1 MCSAR
6 HTRVARVH
14 TGYAPRMDDDLK
26 RAGERFLAAAR
37 AKDPSSAPLDESKL
51 AGVEEYLGRPIPPA
65 WREVLLAFGTG
76 PRGVRFA
83 WPDSTGMFHL
93 GVDDAAEH
101 QVETDDG
108 IGIAGA
114 GGHVLGYIE
123 GIGDCVVLDAEGQ
136 VQHHGHSGSD
146 AQLGTLPD
154 LLNELAKRLE
164 SGDDLVER

>member
-1 MCSAR
+1 M
-6 HTRVARVH
+6 TH
-14 TGYAPRMDDDLK
+14 TGYPPAMDDAL
-26 RAGERFLAAAR
+26 RAAGERFAAASR
-37 AKDPSSAPLDESKL
+37 AKDADAGPLDESKL
-51 AGVEEYLGRPIPPA
+51 AGTEEYLGRPIPAA
-65 WREVLLAFGTG
+65 WRKVLSTFGSG
-76 PRGVRFA
+76 PRRLRFA

-108 IGIAGA
+108 IAIARA

-123 GIGDCVVLDAEGQ
+123 GIGDCVVLDADGN

-146 AQLGTLPD
+146 AELGTLVD